1 MTTDTD
7 IRGTNGGDGNIDIHV
22 EHVTRVEGHGDIRLN
37 VKNGEIEEAKLHIT
51 ESPRFFEAM
60 LRGRSYTDAA
70 HITCRICGICSTGH
84 TTASLR
90 ASEDALGIVPSEQTV
105 KLRKIALHGEF
116 LQSHVLHVYFLAVPD
131 FFGLGSVFPLI
142 QTHRDVVARALRL
155 KKLSNDVVG
164 AISGRH
170 IHGISMA
177 VNGFTALPK
186 VERLVD
192 LRQQLLDAVPDIEAT
207 VETCASLDWPD
218 FERETEYV
226 SLGGTDDY
234 ALYDGDIVTSDG
246 TQVSPQQ
253 YREITNEHVVRHST
267 AKHTKHSRDS
277 YMVGAL
283 ARFNNNYDKLHPK
296 AKEAAAA
303 LGISAPCHN
312 PYFISVAQVVECVH
326 CAYDT
331 IDLIDDVL
339 NTGLVEEDRS
349 VHVQAGNGAGAVE
362 VPRGI
367 LFHNYDLDG
376 NGNIVD
382 ANCIIPT
389 GQNLANID
397 GDLRELAPQILDK
410 SKEEIT
416 LAMEMLVRAYDPCIS
431 CSVHMLN
438 VDFVE

>member
-1 MTTDTD
+1 MTTGSEIQVPDANRNMD
-7 IRGTNGGDGNIDIHV
+7 LHV

-37 VKNGEIEEAKLHIT
+37 VRNGEIEEAKLHIT

-60 LRGRSYTDAA
+60 LRGRSYVDAA

-90 ASEDALGIVPSEQTV
+90 ASEDALGVQPSEQTI
-105 KLRKIALHGEF
+105 KLRKIALLGEF

-142 QTHRDVVARALRL
+142 QTHKDVVVRALRL
-155 KKLSNDVVG
+155 KKLSNDITG

-177 VNGFTALPK
+177 VNGFTALPNM
-186 VERLVD
+186 E
-192 LRQQLLDAVPDIEAT
+192 QLENVRDRIIAAVPDIEAT
-207 VETCASLDWPD
+207 VEICATLDWPD

-226 SLGGTDDY
+226 SLGGTDEY

-246 TQVSPQQ
+246 TQVPPSA
-253 YREITNEHVVRHST
+253 YRSITNEFVVPHST
-267 AKHTKHSRDS
+267 SKHAKHKRDS

-296 AKEAAAA
+296 AKEAAEA
-303 LGISAPCHN
+303 LGISAPCYK
-312 PYFISVAQVVECVH
+312 PYWNSVAQVVETVH
-326 CAYDT
+326 CAYECL
-331 IDLIDDVL
+331 DLINDVL
-339 NTGLVEEDRS
+339 ETGLVEEDRS
-349 VHVQAGNGAGAVE
+349 VTVHAGSGVGAVE

-367 LFHNYDLDG
+367 LFHDYELNNEGLLT
-376 NGNIVD
+376 N

-397 GDLRELAPQILDK
+397 GDLRELAPQILDR
-410 SKEEIT
+410 SQDEIK
-416 LAMEMLVRAYDPCIS
+416 LAMEMLIRAYDPCIS

-438 VDFVE
+438 VEFTE

>member
-1 MTTDTD
+1 MSTTTSPDFD
-7 IRGTNGGDGNIDIHV
+7 LHV

-37 VKNGEIEEAKLHIT
+37 VRDGKVEEVHLAIT

-60 LRGRSYTDAA
+60 LRGRSYEEAA

-90 ASEDALGIVPSEQTV
+90 ASEAALGVTPSEQTV
-105 KLRKIALHGEF
+105 KLRKLALHGEF

-131 FFGLGSVFPLI
+131 FFGLGSVFPLVA
-142 QTHRDVVARALRL
+142 THKDVVVRALRL
-155 KKLSNDVVG
+155 KKLANDLTG

-170 IHGISMA
+170 IHGITMA

-186 VERLVD
+186 LDRLAEVRERLEKA
-192 LRQQLLDAVPDIEAT
+192 LPDIEAT
-207 VETCASLDWPD
+207 VDLASTLTWPD

-226 SLGGTDDY
+226 SLGPLGDEY
-234 ALYDGDIVTSDG
+234 PLYDGDIMTSEG
-246 TQVSPQQ
+246 TRVPPGR
-253 YREITNEHVVRHST
+253 YREITNEQVVAHSS
-267 AKHTKHSRDS
+267 AKHTHHARES

-283 ARFNNNYDKLHPK
+283 ARVNNNFGLLHPK

-303 LGISAPCHN
+303 LGIAVPCHR
-312 PYFISVAQVVECVH
+312 PYYISAAQVVESVH
-326 CAYDT
+326 CAYDAVRLL
-331 IDLIDDVL
+331 DEVL
-339 NTGLVEEDRS
+339 RDGLVEEDRT
-349 VHVQAGNGAGAVE
+349 VRVRAGNGTGAVE

-367 LFHNYDLDG
+367 LFHNYELDHKG
-376 NGNIVD
+376 RITS

-397 GDLRELAPQILDK
+397 ADFRALAPQIIAKPKDQ
-410 SKEEIT
+410 IR

-431 CSVHMLN
+431 CSVHLLN
-438 VDFVE
+438 VEFVE